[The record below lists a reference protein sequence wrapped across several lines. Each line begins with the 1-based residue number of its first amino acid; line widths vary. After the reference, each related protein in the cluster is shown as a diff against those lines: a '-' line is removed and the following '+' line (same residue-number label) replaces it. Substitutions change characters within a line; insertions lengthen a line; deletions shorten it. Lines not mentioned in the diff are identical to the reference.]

1 MKIKQVTKLILP
13 LLATTVI
20 LTGCA
25 ARSDCEIKKTHAHK
39 YYCNTNIGTIYT
51 YMNSEYLKD
60 GEFYWTKDYIDL
72 TLHDDVDFFE
82 IKKDLFDGRKNWGYL
97 YNGMK
102 DSPDYL
108 SFYYSYDED
117 EDYWDGDGNHQT
129 RKKNYSGW
137 TTNPR
142 ARGVTGEVALNHY
155 RFFSYK
161 IVKNDGKYERIQSPL
176 VDDIREVLDEYPYA
190 PKRFAKS
197 VYVTYRFKVRD
208 LPNLKVSDFDYFT
221 GPDLE
226 NTSPDKRVK

>member
-25 ARSDCEIKKTHAHK
+25 ARSGCEIKRSHAHK
-39 YYCNTNIGTIYT
+39 YYVNTNIGTIYT
-51 YMNSEYLKD
+51 YMNSENLID
-60 GEFYWTKDYIDL
+60 SEFTWTKDYFEL
-72 TLHDDVDFFE
+72 TDDDVEFYD

-102 DSPDYL
+102 DCTNYL

-161 IVKNDGKYERIQSPL
+161 IIKKDGKYERIQSPL
-176 VDDIREVLDEYPYA
+176 VDDIRDVLDEYPYV
-190 PKRFAKS
+190 PKRFAKE
-197 VYVTYRFKVRD
+197 VYVTYNFRTRD
-208 LPNLKVSDFDYFT
+208 LPNLKVSDFNYFT

-226 NTSPDKRVK
+226 NTTPDKRIK